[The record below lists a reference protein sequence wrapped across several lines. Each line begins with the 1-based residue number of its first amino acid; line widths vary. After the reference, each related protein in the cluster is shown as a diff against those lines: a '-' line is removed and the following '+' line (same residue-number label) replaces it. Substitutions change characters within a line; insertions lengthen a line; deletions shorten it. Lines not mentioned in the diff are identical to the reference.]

1 MNISLTQ
8 VKFYTGRE
16 EDLESHDL
24 DNGSIYFLSGDSN
37 HAVVA
42 YDMNNFRYY
51 VDSPTIKTL
60 SELSPN
66 WIPKAGEIIIVSD
79 ATITDGV
86 PDPYVKIGDGK
97 TNSQLLPFIGEDTR
111 ITLLEQRLNQHI
123 NDEHIHFEQTVTG
136 TTYIVSK
143 YITPTGNGI
152 GA

>member
-24 DNGSIYFLSGDSN
+24 DNGTIYFLSGDSN

-51 VDSPTIKTL
+51 VDNPTIKTL
-60 SELSPN
+60 AELSAD
-66 WIPKAGEIIIVSD
+66 WVPKAGEIIIVSD
-79 ATITDGV
+79 ASITDGI

-97 TNSQLLPFIGEDTR
+97 TNSQALPYIGNDTR
-111 ITLLEQRLNQHI
+111 ISALEQRLNQHI
-123 NDEHIHFEQTVTG
+123 YDEHIHFEQAVTG

-143 YITPTGNGI
+143 YTPTGNE
-152 GA
+152 